1 MMTGT
6 GIATEALTE
15 IETRG
20 IGVTRGTAEDGNQGP
35 IETAV
40 PTNAI
45 EDPTGRYLNT

>member
-1 MMTGT
+1 MMTET

-20 IGVTRGTAEDGNQGP
+20 TGATSEIAEDGNQGQ

-45 EDPTGRYLNT
+45 EDPTGI